1 VRRHILRRLL
11 TLPPILLGISLV
23 TFLMAHWAP
32 GDPVMAQMGLNP
44 RGLEPQTLDRLREE
58 LGLNDPLPV
67 QYAHYLGR
75 LLRGDLGRSL
85 TTRAPVSREILA
97 RLPAT
102 LELSLAAFALVLLV
116 AIPLGVVSATHRG
129 SLVDHLSRTGA
140 LFGVSMP
147 AFWLGLVLVLLFSLK
162 LGWLPTSG
170 RGDGTPWGHL
180 KALILPA
187 ATLAVGMVGLVLRT
201 MRSSLLEVLSQDYVR
216 TAHAKGL
223 APRGVLVRH
232 CLRNALLPVI
242 TVMAM
247 QWAGLLGGAVV
258 VETVFGWPGIG
269 RLAVNAVWRRDYPVI
284 VGTALLLSVVVLLIN
299 LAVDILYVAANPR
312 IRYE

>member
-1 VRRHILRRLL
+1 
-11 TLPPILLGISLV
+11 
-23 TFLMAHWAP
+23 MAHWAP

-223 APRGVLVRH
+223 APRHVLTRH

>member
-1 VRRHILRRLL
+1 
-11 TLPPILLGISLV
+11 
-23 TFLMAHWAP
+23 
-32 GDPVMAQMGLNP
+32 MAQMGLNP
-44 RGLEPQTLDRLREE
+44 RGLDPQTVDRLREE

-67 QYAHYLGR
+67 QYAHYLSR

-102 LELSLAAFALVLLV
+102 LELSLAAFALVFLV

-284 VGTALLLSVVVLLIN
+284 VGTALLLSVVVLLVN